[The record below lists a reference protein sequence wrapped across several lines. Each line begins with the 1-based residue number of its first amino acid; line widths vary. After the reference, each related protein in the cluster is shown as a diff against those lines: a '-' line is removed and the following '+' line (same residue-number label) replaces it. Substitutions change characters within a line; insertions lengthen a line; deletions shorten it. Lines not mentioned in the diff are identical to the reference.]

1 MVEIR
6 FVPLTDLEI
15 CLGVSRAPVYQ
26 VGVISVLVHLY
37 PAQRGHQET
46 VVYVYRVYHI
56 AARSLSMLS
65 KADRF
70 FLILLY

>member
-6 FVPLTDLEI
+6 FVPVTDPEI

-26 VGVISVLVHLY
+26 FGVISDPVHLY

-46 VVYVYRVYHI
+46 VVY
-56 AARSLSMLS
+56 AL
-65 KADRF
+65 
-70 FLILLY
+70 